1 MRVQTGLGPETV
13 LITCEAGSW
22 RFSGYGGQRAWEPGL
37 LLWLLRSELLSRIL
51 VFCLCKKQL
60 FSFFYLSSWKDN
72 SETLVNG

>member
-1 MRVQTGLGPETV
+1 MGAR
-13 LITCEAGSW
+13 
-22 RFSGYGGQRAWEPGL
+22 EPGSL
-37 LLWLLRSELLSRIL
+37 GFCFGWLRSELLSRIL